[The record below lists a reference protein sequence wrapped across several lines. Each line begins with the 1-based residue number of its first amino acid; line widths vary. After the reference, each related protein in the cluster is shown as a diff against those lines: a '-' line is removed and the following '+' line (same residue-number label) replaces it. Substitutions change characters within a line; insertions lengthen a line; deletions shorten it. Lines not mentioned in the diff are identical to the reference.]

1 MKFEP
6 ILSPYILLYKWC
18 GFWNLHVCDRANILP
33 LRGSIWGKNIVIP
46 ACWLDWHLLWGQF
59 QQQMHLI
66 FIYVYICGWKWWR
79 DLTPPGWVI
88 EHLPN
93 VPWALY
99 LLILVLLPYKDIWKL
114 LFELIIFCS
123 SMAFIW
129 NCLLLAVI
137 CFCRWCCLRNRH
149 DIEQLKLPS
158 TRMITQKPYVLLWIL
173 YPHSEP
179 SSLSLEGGCAYHCKK
194 WFLHNLLEYIFRV

>member
-1 MKFEP
+1 MLRWWVGASSEKKLWAVMKFEP

-18 GFWNLHVCDRANILP
+18 RFWNLHMCDRANILP

-88 EHLPN
+88 GHIPT

-129 NCLLLAVI
+129 NCLLLAVSV
-137 CFCRWCCLRNRH
+137 FVGDAVWGTDMTLRNWSFHR
-149 DIEQLKLPS
+149 PG
-158 TRMITQKPYVLLWIL
+158 W
-173 YPHSEP
+173 
-179 SSLSLEGGCAYHCKK
+179 
-194 WFLHNLLEYIFRV
+194 